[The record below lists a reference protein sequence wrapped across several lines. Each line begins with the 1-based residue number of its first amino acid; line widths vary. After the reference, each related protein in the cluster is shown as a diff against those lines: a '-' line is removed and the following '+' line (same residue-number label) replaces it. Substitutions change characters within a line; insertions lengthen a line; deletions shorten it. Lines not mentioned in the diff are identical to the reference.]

1 MKDIK
6 WERRE
11 TEWDKVNTS
20 LDSGIHPS
28 APGKHTKL
36 IRYMD
41 RDSTMCILLS
51 QRPLCWSRVLN
62 IGNKE
67 V

>member
-11 TEWDKVNTS
+11 KVNTS
-20 LDSGIHPS
+20 LDSGIQPN
-28 APGKHTKL
+28 APRKHTKL
-36 IRYMD
+36 IRYMY
-41 RDSTMCILLS
+41 RDATMRILLS
-51 QRPLCWSRVLN
+51 QRPLCWSRAHN
-62 IGNKE
+62 IDNKE

>member
-1 MKDIK
+1 MKEIK

-28 APGKHTKL
+28 APRKHTKL
-36 IRYMD
+36 IRCTEMLQSLHCYH
-41 RDSTMCILLS
+41 RDHCAGAGFTM
-51 QRPLCWSRVLN
+51 
-62 IGNKE
+62 
-67 V
+67 